1 MREANATL
9 TRPTKMD
16 ANFPPP
22 LLTRLSAG
30 LFLFVGVCNP
40 SLSLLSAPVTAPA
53 TAPVNGTASQK
64 TAVKF
69 PLTVTAEKA
78 DPLYHRGE
86 EVRFIIQATG
96 EGTAFG
102 SANVAW
108 TLSKDGLPPHQS
120 GTLKLQ
126 DGRATVTGLLNEP
139 GFLQCRVKLE
149 GAAAADPVGGGFAL
163 GGAAVDPR
171 GIKPSLPV
179 PSDFNDYWSELK
191 GRLAKV
197 PMNPKLVE
205 VASPIKN
212 GEAFDLKLDS
222 VGPPVSGYFVRPRG
236 AAAKSLPA
244 ILTVHGAGVRS
255 SSLGGSGAWA
265 AQGFLA
271 LDINAHGLPNGEK
284 EEFYKALADGEL
296 KDYRVRG
303 RESRDTVYFQGMFLR
318 LVRAIDFLTSQP
330 EWDGKIMVVY
340 GSSQGGAQ
348 SIVAAGL
355 DSRVSFYA
363 AGVPAM
369 CDHTGYK
376 VGRINGWPKFI
387 ATGETPDDSIANAV
401 RYYDAMN
408 FAAQIRVPGIMTV
421 GFIDTTCPPT
431 SVYAAFNAVNARKDM
446 FDDPASGHTVSAKA
460 GDSMRSAILSHV
472 QQTKG
477 R

>member
-1 MREANATL
+1 MKASLHPRLLPRL
-9 TRPTKMD
+9 T
-16 ANFPPP
+16 
-22 LLTRLSAG
+22 AG
-30 LFLFVGVCNP
+30 LFLFVAVGDPSP
-40 SLSLLSAPVTAPA
+40 SLWSAPAAAPA
-53 TAPVNGTASQK
+53 NATVSQK
-64 TAVKF
+64 PVSKVPF
-69 PLTVTAEKA
+69 TVAAEKA
-78 DPLYHRGE
+78 DALYHCGE
-86 EVRFIIQATG
+86 EVRFVIQVTSDGA
-96 EGTAFG
+96 AFG
-102 SANVAW
+102 SSDVAW
-108 TLSKDGLPPHQS
+108 TLSKDGLPAHQS
-120 GTLKLQ
+120 GIVKLRE
-126 DGRATVTGLLNEP
+126 GKATVTGVLNEP

-149 GAAAADPVGGGFAL
+149 GAAGPDAGGFAL

-171 GIKPSLPV
+171 EIKPSLPV
-179 PSDFNDYWSELK
+179 PADFDEYWSKLK
-191 GRLAKV
+191 ERLAKV
-197 PMNPKLVE
+197 PVNPKLVE

-236 AAAKSLPA
+236 AAPKSLPA

-255 SSLGGSGAWA
+255 SSLGGSGGWA

-330 EWDGKIMVVY
+330 EWDGRVMVVH

-355 DSRVSFYA
+355 DPRVTFYA

-369 CDHTGYK
+369 CDHTGFK
-376 VGRINGWPKFI
+376 AGRINGWPKFI
-387 ATGETPDDSIANAV
+387 ATGETPDDSITNAV

-408 FAAQIRVPGIMTV
+408 FAARIRVPGVMTV
-421 GFIDTTCPPT
+421 GFIDATCPPT
-431 SVYAAFNAVNARKDM
+431 SVYAAFNAVAAKKEIFN
-446 FDDPASGHTVSAKA
+446 DPPSGHSVSAKA
-460 GDSMRSAILSHV
+460 GESMREAILSHV
-472 QQTKG
+472 QQSKA